1 MNSRVSKIA
10 AGILLGTMLTYTL
23 PVAAFTKDET
33 VYSNLKSNGEEYKTI
48 VTTHIINEEDEKLLK
63 DMTDLLNIENTS
75 GDEKFTQDGESI
87 VWEAN
92 KNDIYYKG
100 ETKKELPIDI
110 NVKYELD
117 GKEITPEEIA
127 GKTGKVKITI
137 EITNKDEHEVTIKGK
152 TEKMYTPFV
161 VATGTYIDND
171 NNKNIE
177 VKNGKIIDDGSKTM
191 VVGLTFPGMQ
201 ESLNIDKEKLEIPTN
216 IEITMDSQNFEMKN
230 IINYVTPKVIEETDL
245 DIFNKLDEIYE
256 KVNTLQSAS
265 KQIEDGAKT
274 LAEGTTTY
282 VEKSEEFN
290 NAINKFTEG
299 ISTANKSY
307 IQLDDG
313 INSLNNS
320 IPTLT
325 SGSKQISDGL
335 NQVNVGVKTMNDKLS
350 ASGEK
355 IVALQ
360 TGMQN
365 ISNGIS
371 NLNSNIVVEDNSSKI
386 SAINNQITNN
396 YQSIEKLNESNKK
409 MSELLQDKTL
419 SEDIKV
425 VINNQIVANNE
436 SITNL
441 EKDNNYL
448 QETINSLNTSK
459 VTIQTIKENLNKLE
473 EGSKQATQGINTFI
487 GNIGELNQGISS
499 LYDNT
504 GKLAIGADNLY
515 NGTLTLKSG
524 SSKLATG
531 SKQMKDGLSTITN
544 SSKAIYVADNQL
556 LEGAKTIE
564 QGAAELAKGTKEF
577 NESGINPICNYI
589 TGDIR
594 NLSLRAEKLKE
605 LSEQY
610 NTFTKLNNTENSGKV
625 KFITIID
632 SIKNDDK
639 NKSQEEIDEKT
650 SE

>member
-33 VYSNLKSNGEEYKTI
+33 VYSNLKSDGEEYKTI

-117 GKEITPEEIA
+117 GKEIKPEEIA
-127 GKTGKVKITI
+127 GKKGKVKITI
-137 EITNKDEHEVTIKGK
+137 EITNKDEHEVKIKGK

-191 VVGLTFPGMQ
+191 VIGLTFPGMQ

-274 LAEGTTTY
+274 LEEGTTTY

-350 ASGEK
+350 ASGEE

-360 TGMQN
+360 TGMQS

-396 YQSIEKLNESNKK
+396 GQSIAKLNKSNQE
-409 MSELLQDKTL
+409 MSELLQDETL

-425 VINNQIVANNE
+425 VINNQIDANTE

-441 EKDNNYL
+441 EKDNDYL

-473 EGSKQATQGINTFI
+473 EGSTQATQGINTFI
-487 GNIGELNQGISS
+487 GNIGELNQGLSS

-515 NGTLTLKSG
+515 NGTLTLRSG

-556 LEGAKTIE
+556 LEGAKTIN

>member
-33 VYSNLKSNGEEYKTI
+33 VYSNLKSDGEEYKTI

-117 GKEITPEEIA
+117 GKEIKPEEIA

-191 VVGLTFPGMQ
+191 VIGLTFPGMQ
-201 ESLNIDKEKLEIPTN
+201 ESLNINKSNIEIPTT
-216 IEITMDSQNFEMKN
+216 IEITMDSKNFEMKN
-230 IINYVTPKVIEETDL
+230 IINYVTPKIIEKTDL
-245 DIFNKLDEIYE
+245 DIFSKLNDIYNKIH
-256 KVNTLQSAS
+256 KLQSAS
-265 KQIEDGAKT
+265 MQIEDGANT
-274 LAEGTTTY
+274 LAEGTATY
-282 VEKSEEFN
+282 IEKSEEFN
-290 NAINKFTEG
+290 NAINQFSNG
-299 ISTANKSY
+299 INTANKSY
-307 IQLDDG
+307 EDLDEG
-313 INSLNNS
+313 INTLNNS

-335 NQVNVGVKTMNDKLS
+335 SQVNYGVKTMNDKLS
-350 ASGEK
+350 ASEEK
-355 IVALQ
+355 ITALQ
-360 TGMQN
+360 KGIENTV
-365 ISNGIS
+365 NGIS
-371 NLNSNIVVEDNSSKI
+371 NLNSNIVVEDNTNKI
-386 SAINNQITNN
+386 NTINNQIISNSQN
-396 YQSIEKLNESNKK
+396 LARLNQSNQK
-409 MSELLQDKTL
+409 MSELLKDETL
-419 SEDIKV
+419 SEDFKLI
-425 VINNQIVANNE
+425 INNQININNE
-436 SITNL
+436 SIENL
-441 EKDNNYL
+441 TKDNNHL
-448 QETINSLNTSK
+448 EETITSLKTS
-459 VTIQTIKENLNKLE
+459 TEITRTIKENLDTLE
-473 EGSKQATQGINTFI
+473 SESKQVTQGINILI
-487 GNIGELNQGISS
+487 GNIGELSQGVSS

-504 GKLAIGADNLY
+504 EKLTLGANTLY
-515 NGTLTLKSG
+515 DGTLTLRSG
-524 SSKLATG
+524 SNQLKVG
-531 SKQMKDGLSTITN
+531 SKQMKDGLSILTTN
-544 SSKAIYVADNQL
+544 AKTIYVADSKL

-564 QGAAELAKGTKEF
+564 QGVAELAQGTKKF
-577 NESGINPICNYI
+577 NESAINPICNYI
-589 TGDIR
+589 IGDVKD
-594 NLSLRAEKLKE
+594 LSIRAEKLKE
-605 LSEQY
+605 LSEKY
-610 NTFTKLNNTENSGKV
+610 NTFTKLNEEQNKGKV

-632 SIKNDDK
+632 SIKNTDE
-639 NKSQEEIDEKT
+639 NKSQEELDKKT
-650 SE
+650 SK